1 MESSKKNK
9 FLEIPIVS
17 HKSEKPSLIF
27 EEMSS
32 GKLYPSKSPSKTD
45 TKSYK
50 KCDTNTNKKFIE
62 IPIKSHES
70 EKPSIVF
77 EEISF
82 MKIIPKTQTPI
93 VIKSHQKNLKTVKKG
108 KYAEIPVIAHDSEK
122 PSICYEEDCY
132 GKINSYIQD
141 SMTFNNQEKENKN
154 QKNQKENKLRSGKPN
169 IKSEKNK
176 KNDIVVH
183 ESEKPSIVFEEI
195 TSGIRYKSF
204 PAKGTILKCDK
215 DDKKLRSGKK
225 DKICEK
231 TEIIVHESEKPSI
244 VFEEINSGISYKTTP
259 TSVTVFKCEKDSKK
273 PKIEKKDKKCGKTE
287 ILVHESEKPS
297 MVFEERDSGV
307 KYKTFPTSVTDF
319 KCDKEEKAKTEKIKK
334 CDKTEIKIHESEKP
348 SLVFEETNGGIKYKA
363 YPTSVSEYK
372 EDKKLRVK
380 ESEPKKKCEKSIIKV
395 YESEK
400 PSCVFEQINSG
411 KLFSNV
417 RTSETD
423 SAKLKKLK
431 KDYEFKEIPIVAHK
445 SEKPALVF
453 EESNTGIMIDFRHI
467 I

>member
-17 HKSEKPSLIF
+17 HNSEKPSLIF

-154 QKNQKENKLRSGKPN
+154 QISFDDLLENKGMQVSLGCVTTTPCLEFKKLSKDDNVFFMTPSASNDEVLEEAKRIFNKHEKRGELKNIILSVSGLV
-169 IKSEKNK
+169 
-176 KNDIVVH
+176 DINN
-183 ESEKPSIVFEEI
+183 PS
-195 TSGIRYKSF
+195 
-204 PAKGTILKCDK
+204 
-215 DDKKLRSGKK
+215 DDKKALLGAFNKAFK
-225 DKICEK
+225 D
-231 TEIIVHESEKPSI
+231 V
-244 VFEEINSGISYKTTP
+244 P
-259 TSVTVFKCEKDSKK
+259 TFLTNDGDLFAYAELSK
-273 PKIEKKDKKCGKTE
+273 
-287 ILVHESEKPS
+287 
-297 MVFEERDSGV
+297 
-307 KYKTFPTSVTDF
+307 
-319 KCDKEEKAKTEKIKK
+319 
-334 CDKTEIKIHESEKP
+334 
-348 SLVFEETNGGIKYKA
+348 
-363 YPTSVSEYK
+363 
-372 EDKKLRVK
+372 
-380 ESEPKKKCEKSIIKV
+380 
-395 YESEK
+395 
-400 PSCVFEQINSG
+400 G
-411 KLFSNV
+411 KL
-417 RTSETD
+417 
-423 SAKLKKLK
+423 
-431 KDYEFKEIPIVAHK
+431 KDVKD
-445 SEKPALVF
+445 ALFVYL
-453 EESNTGIMIDFRHI
+453 NYGIGGSLI
-467 I
+467 INNEM